1 MHMAWINRT
10 SSQSCSASEAFTLNN
25 AEFLSCRA
33 VVPYGGMMCA
43 VEVSE
48 AEMKSYIFREFRQ
61 EYSRNRER
69 KKSILIH
76 STFQLLITSS

>member
-1 MHMAWINRT
+1 
-10 SSQSCSASEAFTLNN
+10 
-25 AEFLSCRA
+25 
-33 VVPYGGMMCA
+33 MCA